1 MLYLADIITFEISY
15 KIVALF
21 TENYP
26 SEYMSRIFKTIN
38 SNNILTMIDQIGWSD
53 TQIHLKH
60 NSIQHSCIS

>member
-26 SEYMSRIFKTIN
+26 SWEEGVVNIFIRA
-38 SNNILTMIDQIGWSD
+38 QGVGHIGV
-53 TQIHLKH
+53 TQEEGGDLK
-60 NSIQHSCIS
+60 IPKIG